1 MVKRKWL
8 PCSLWFLI
16 NFFSEIFLSFAA
28 NFIKQRICP
37 VLNRNKETA
46 STTDSANYDLDLADQ
61 LQRKFWRRPGPA
73 VVMMSKIASASLFY
87 GSHLTWAAWKTVKLV
102 KANIAVLRILP
113 KFISIIGNAKRVERR
128 WLMGAEKMLR
138 GFIRRVWNAI
148 VKSLDILTSGGR
160 RVLLTHCRSAVTCP
174 WSQGLLILLAIWF
187 MVSAQGASPTLPPA
201 PPRYPD
207 LRKGAWFVQIW
218 DIDGDG
224 EIDTEIKDEETGEKI
239 KALDYIISTLKKAN
253 VDWVAVKLGDGRY
266 FYPGRP
272 NLQNWLENQG
282 YLEKKQDNETPEER
296 ERKACEAFEK
306 VIAKFDEN
314 GIHVLGWQFV
324 WRVHDGGPEK
334 TGGTPEEEAE
344 VAIKI
349 LNLSGISGFIVN
361 AEDPY
366 YDKRDEAIVYMERIR
381 AEHPDSFIAY
391 CSFAWVKAHE
401 DFPYKEF
408 GYYCNAFM
416 PQCYWGERPTDPETE
431 METCLAE
438 LNAQNLAWWQDSE
451 NEKEGVDI
459 KPRDAVKPV
468 IPVGMSYDR
477 PARKTTPEEIE
488 KFCQIAWGYGYPI
501 SIYRAEQYYKH
512 DNEKLEAMG
521 PKDSEKWK
529 RYGESPDAVAKA
541 LQFLRAEQ
549 REDGSWLGNVGIT
562 ALSVLCFLN
571 AGCGPGDP
579 TVIRGIQYILDNA
592 RDDGSITNSNN
603 KVYETS
609 LALLALIARQGE
621 AKVWSKK
628 AEKYQ
633 VIYYGKI
640 YDKIE
645 GIIARARDFLENV
658 QRDETEGFV
667 EKGQD
672 NSWQY
677 GGFGYEESG
686 ARSRPDLSNTQFA
699 VMALSAA
706 YSHLN
711 LPMPELGDKSKWCYK
726 ATVFVSR
733 CQNKSDTN
741 DLPWAKDQ
749 SQPSY
754 NDGGFIYLPGQSNA
768 GGTKSYGSMTAAG
781 IWCLRLCGVPETD
794 RRVKAALQWFKVN
807 ENLEFDDNPGMGTVH
822 FLYYYYMTFAKAMA
836 MCPDE
841 VLPGWKE
848 ALRQALEKRQDPKE
862 GYWKNSPEYKDGE
875 DNPELATAF
884 AILALQTKTTV
895 PKELWM
901 TLILHSSAD
910 LHVYDPKGRHLGK
923 NYETGELENEIPDA
937 SFDIDPEGNQ
947 VVTLRTLESGTY
959 RIELLGTDVGEYS
972 LTINGYADGS
982 LITSKTFRKT
992 IQKGQTHVGKFT
1004 VVTVVGPLTVYAEA
1018 PLPVPSGLVARAG
1031 DKFVDLVWEA
1041 YTEPGYELV
1050 GYNVYRSESKGSGYQ
1065 KINSE
1070 PIQKTW
1076 FRDTNVT
1083 NNVTY
1088 YYAVTAVDKFGN
1100 ETERSRYAK
1109 ATPSAAYPPLLTISA
1124 APNPVGSDGVIFFYN
1139 LPNSVREAKIV
1150 IFNITGSPLIEIPL
1164 DTNSRRYPAA
1174 GRWKPVDANGIPL
1187 ANGPYIYVLIADG
1200 KVIGQGKMVIQR

>member
-8 PCSLWFLI
+8 PCSLCFLI

-87 GSHLTWAAWKTVKLV
+87 GSHLTWTAWKTVKLV

-113 KFISIIGNAKRVERR
+113 EFISIIGNAKRVERR

-174 WSQGLLILLAIWF
+174 WSQGLLVLLAICF

-207 LRKGAWFVQIW
+207 LRKGAWFVTIW

-224 EIDTEIKDEETGEKI
+224 KSDDKINGE
-239 KALDYIISTLKKAN
+239 KALDYIISTLEKAN
-253 VDWVAVKLGDGRY
+253 VDWVAVKLGDGVK
-266 FYPGRP
+266 FYLDLPQ
-272 NLQNWLENQG
+272 LQTWLKRQG
-282 YLEKKQDNETPEER
+282 YQQDNETPC
-296 ERKACEAFEK
+296 KAFEK
-306 VIAKFDEN
+306 VIAKFNEH
-314 GIHVLGWQFV
+314 GIHVLGWQYV
-324 WRVHDGGPEK
+324 Y
-334 TGGTPEEEAE
+334 GTPGEAE

-349 LNLSGISGFIVN
+349 LNLSGIFGFIVD
-361 AEDPY
+361 AEVEY
-366 YDKRDEAIVYMERIR
+366 YRQHEKAIDYMERIR
-381 AEHPDSFIAY
+381 AEHPDSFIA
-391 CSFAWVKAHE
+391 CSSFARVQKHM
-401 DFPYKEF
+401 DFPFKEF
-408 GYYCNAFM
+408 GHYCNAFM
-416 PQCYWGERPTDPETE
+416 PQCYWGERPTDPEAE
-431 METCLAE
+431 MEIWLAQ

-451 NEKEGVDI
+451 NEKEGVVI

-468 IPVGMSYDR
+468 IPVGMSYDLPERNGR
-477 PARKTTPEEIE
+477 PERKTTPEEIE

-501 SIYRAEQYYKH
+501 SIYLAEQYYKH
-512 DNEKLEAMG
+512 DNKKLEAMG
-521 PKDSEKWK
+521 PKDSKKWK
-529 RYGESPDAVAKA
+529 AYGESPDAVAKA
-541 LQFLRAEQ
+541 LQFLRTKQ

-592 RDDGSITNSNN
+592 RDDGSITNSNY

-609 LALLALIARQGE
+609 LALLALIARQRE
-621 AKVWSKK
+621 ANVWSKK

-633 VIYYGKI
+633 VIVTKDVY

-645 GIIARARDFLENV
+645 GIIARAKDFLENV

-706 YSHLN
+706 YSHLK
-711 LPMPELGDKSKWCYK
+711 LPMPELSDKSKWCYK

-749 SQPSY
+749 QQPSY
-754 NDGGFIYLPGQSNA
+754 NDGGFIYLPGRSNA

-794 RRVKAALQWFKVN
+794 SRVKAALQWFKVN
-807 ENLEFDDNPGMGTVH
+807 ENLEFDDNPGMGTAH

-836 MCPDE
+836 MCPSFNE
-841 VLPGWKE
+841 ARPGWYE

-862 GYWKNSPEYKDGE
+862 GYWKNSPEYKDLE

-895 PKELWM
+895 TVPEKLWM

-1109 ATPSAAYPPLLTISA
+1109 ATPSAAYPPLLTISV

-1150 IFNITGSPLIEIPL
+1150 IFNIAGSPLIEIPL